1 MRPLR
6 APGPK
11 TGRPQDDGRGNPSEA
26 LAIIKLID
34 ILSVKPA
41 SGPACRLG
49 YSLDAPSRMTSRIAR
64 LGLLALAA
72 LVAAP
77 TFATPSPAAGRI
89 VGIVTDAQT
98 GDPLL
103 GASARIAGTSIG
115 AATGMD
121 GRFSIPSAPSGPQR
135 LIVSYVGYVS
145 DTLAVDVP
153 DGGTV
158 EVAAAL
164 SFLTL
169 EGVEVTAQVAGQLS
183 AINEQFR
190 SATVVNVVSADRI
203 QELPDNN
210 AAESIGRLPGVAIQ
224 RSGGEANKVAI
235 RGLSPKFNNV
245 TVNGVRL
252 AGTDG
257 GDRSVDLSLVSS
269 NILDGIEVRKAIT
282 PDMDADAVG
291 GTINLRLRSA
301 PSDLSVDVLAQGGYT
316 GLQDSYDNYKVVGTV
331 SDRFFGDRLGII
343 GTFNADRNDRSADK
357 LGVGYAQTSLS
368 DGDQE
373 TVLVPS
379 SFDTREETVG
389 RSRAGGSLLMDVRI
403 PGGRVTGNT
412 FYNAVGNEGLVRNR
426 QANTTNLTYNV
437 STFDGTTSLWTS
449 ALGLEQD
456 LGWLRYDLGGNYS
469 RSRNENPED
478 LSFTFALDGIEGLRT
493 IPTLDRYRLG
503 LTLDQYE
510 TEEIVTDSTLEL
522 ASLWADTRNLSEDQS
537 GVQLNLQAPFRLG
550 SWLTGY
556 VKTGGKLRWLER
568 DYDRDRYGRQGLQ
581 YPNPNLFECLGQ
593 ALPQY
598 QEDFVGEDFRINDV
612 LLDYARGEDFLDG
625 EFSLGLVP
633 DDEVLLQVMRALQS
647 DVCADPGDTPYATEF
662 VGQYHPDT
670 ISSLGDDYSGT
681 ERYQA
686 GYVMAELRIGDVV
699 TVLPG
704 VRYERDQTTYT
715 GQRFRT
721 VTNGQVFGPPADFE
735 ELTVERDFGYWLPM
749 LHVDVRPLDWLSLR
763 LARTRTLAR
772 PNYNQ
777 YAPITRID
785 QFNSTVVAANSTLR
799 PSPATNYDASLQVVR
814 GDIGLVGV
822 SAFHKTID
830 DLVIGIGVPI
840 SSTLPPPEGTNIPEG
855 WYESYRPTVYT
866 NVNSPEPTT
875 FYGYELEWQT
885 NFSYLPGALKGLV
898 LNLNYTRSF
907 SETTYFSYELLTE
920 RVCNPRCSQTFSIR
934 DTTRTGRMPDQAAH
948 IANVTLGYDYKGFS
962 TRLSYLFQSNT
973 TASVSNSNALFDQ
986 FVGDYARVDLSVRQA
1001 VRAGFEVF
1009 ANLNNL
1015 NNRRDQR
1022 YTNQNSVTGDYL
1034 FGDPSLAYR
1043 ELYGFT
1049 VDVGAR
1055 YRF

>member
-1 MRPLR
+1 MTPR
-6 APGPK
+6 
-11 TGRPQDDGRGNPSEA
+11 S
-26 LAIIKLID
+26 
-34 ILSVKPA
+34 LS
-41 SGPACRLG
+41 
-49 YSLDAPSRMTSRIAR
+49 

-72 LVAAP
+72 LTTAALPATAAP
-77 TFATPSPAAGRI
+77 SVAGRI
-89 VGIVTDAQT
+89 VGTVTDAAT
-98 GDPLL
+98 GETLI
-103 GASARIAGTSIG
+103 GASARILGTSIG
-115 AATGMD
+115 AATNENGHYT
-121 GRFSIPSAPSGPQR
+121 IPNAPSGPQQ
-135 LIVSYVGYVS
+135 LVVSYVGYVS
-145 DTLAVDVP
+145 DTLTVDVP

-158 EVAAAL
+158 TVDAQL
-164 SFLTL
+164 SFTTL
-169 EGVEVTAQVAGQLS
+169 GGVEVTAQVAGQLS

-190 SATVVNVVSADRI
+190 SPTVSNVVSSDRI

-210 AAESIGRLPGVAIQ
+210 AAESIGRLPGIAIQ

-291 GTINLRLRSA
+291 GTINLRLRNAS
-301 PSDLSVDVLAQGGYT
+301 PGLSVDVLGQGGYT
-316 GLQDSYDNYKVVGTV
+316 RLQDSFDNYKVVGTA
-331 SDRFFGDRLGII
+331 SNRFFGDRLGII

-368 DGDQE
+368 EGSQE
-373 TVLVPS
+373 TVLVPN
-379 SFDTREETVG
+379 SFDTREETVA
-389 RSRAGGSLLMDVRI
+389 RSRAGGSVLMDYLI
-403 PGGRVTGNT
+403 PNGRVTGNT
-412 FYNAVGNEGLVRNR
+412 FYNSLTNEGLVRNR
-426 QANTTNLTYNV
+426 QANTNNLTYNV
-437 STFDGTTSLWTS
+437 SMFDGTTSLWTS
-449 ALGLEQD
+449 AAGVEQD
-456 LGWLRYDLGGNYS
+456 LGWLRYDLSGNYS
-469 RSRNENPED
+469 RSRNESPED
-478 LSFTFALDGIEGLRT
+478 LSWSFALDGIEGLRT
-493 IPTLDRYRLG
+493 IGNLDRYRLG
-503 LTLDQYE
+503 LTLTEYE
-510 TEEIVTDSTLEL
+510 TDEIVTDSTLEL
-522 ASLWADTRNLSEDQS
+522 NSLWADTQSLSEDQ
-537 GVQLNLQAPFRLG
+537 GGFQLNFQAPFRVG
-550 SWLTGY
+550 EWVTGY
-556 VKTGGKLRWLER
+556 VKTGGKVRWLDRE
-568 DYDRDRYGRQGLQ
+568 YDRDRYGRQGLQ

-593 ALPQY
+593 ALPEY

-612 LLDYARGEDFLDG
+612 LLNYSRGDNFLGGD
-625 EFSLGLVP
+625 FSLGLVP
-633 DDEVLLQVMRALQS
+633 NEEILLDVMRALQS

-670 ISSLGDDYSGT
+670 ISSLGDDYSGS
-681 ERYQA
+681 EAYQA
-686 GYVMAELRIGDVV
+686 AYVMAEVSLGSYV
-699 TVLPG
+699 TVIPG
-704 VRYERDQTTYT
+704 VRYERDHTEYT

-721 VTNGQVFGPPADFE
+721 VTNGQVFGPPQDFE
-735 ELTVERDFGYWLPM
+735 VLTVERDFDYWLPM
-749 LHVDVRPLDWLSLR
+749 VHVDIRPLDWLSLR
-763 LARTRTLAR
+763 MARTRTLAR

-785 QFNSTVVAANSTLR
+785 QFNSAVVAANSRLR
-799 PSPATNYDASLQVVR
+799 PSPATNYDVSLQAVR
-814 GDIGLVGV
+814 GNLGLVGV

-830 DLVIGIGVPI
+830 DLVIGVGVPI

-855 WYESYRPTVYT
+855 WYQSYRPTVYT

-920 RVCNPRCSQTFSIR
+920 RVCNPRCTQTFSIR

-948 IANVTLGYDYKGFS
+948 IANITLGYDFKGFS

-986 FVGDYARVDLSVRQA
+986 FVGDYSRVDLSVRQK
-1001 VRAGFEVF
+1001 VRDGFEVF
-1009 ANLNNL
+1009 ANMNNL

-1022 YTNQNSVTGDYL
+1022 YTNQNSVTGDY
-1034 FGDPSLAYR
+1034 FFDDEALAYR